1 MTESNRTSVVVNK
14 TVEIRSPAPVEIQLI
29 RKNEKYSLLRCPS
42 HPFVPRLKMEKSK
55 KHKCH
60 TEHSLS
66 NINDRLLSRKKMIF
80 SVVIYPFVPKLKLE
94 KKV

>member
-14 TVEIRSPAPVEIQLI
+14 TVEIRSPVPVEIQLI

-55 KHKCH
+55 KH

-66 NINDRLLSRKKMIF
+66 NINDRLLSRKK
-80 SVVIYPFVPKLKLE
+80 
-94 KKV
+94 